1 MLRGRESM
9 NNNAPQRVAAAPSP
23 GPAGYMPQLPAAVSI
38 EIIPGPFGAAY
49 VRLKA
54 LPALATRA
62 EMQEHKE
69 MIFWLMSAHLL
80 RERQKIEGQPIPSA
94 PISPTFKGQAIN
106 LAIFLSASMIDA
118 HEVTLDVSVP
128 RITPDCLRRE
138 FDAHFAEMLNRMDAA
153 RPHVKTPSSDLWRAV

>member
-1 MLRGRESM
+1 M
-9 NNNAPQRVAAAPSP
+9 NNNAPRHVAAALESGSAEP
-23 GPAGYMPQLPAAVSI
+23 MLQLPAAVSI
-38 EIIPGPFGAAY
+38 ETIPGPFGAAY
-49 VRLKA
+49 VRLIA

-62 EMQEHKE
+62 EMLGHKE
-69 MIFWLMSAHLL
+69 MIFWLLSAHLL

-94 PISPTFKGQAIN
+94 PISPTFKGQVIN

-153 RPHVKTPSSDLWRAV
+153 RPHVKAPNSDLRRAV